1 MGLLYACIYYPWH
14 ILFPS
19 TISPVGIG
27 ISPVDLV
34 GICLDRIK
42 KLDPKLNAFI
52 TVIEEEELYKQ
63 AQTVEE
69 EIRCN
74 SDRHK
79 QSK

>member
-1 MGLLYACIYYPWH
+1 MVKVELRSS
-14 ILFPS
+14 LFS
-19 TISPVGIG
+19 LKQLSKKIG
-27 ISPVDLV
+27 TKDVSPVDLV